1 MNLPALVAAAGGIL
15 ACIFLVLALRKSQVR
30 LDQVREEFL
39 IMMHQQQTE
48 YRNGLGEVNR
58 ALIFLEQSA
67 QTIEDATQGRLTN
80 SVRSQAI
87 QLLRT
92 GMPPEKA
99 ASTLGVG
106 KCEMRLIARVSGILA
121 AH

>member
-1 MNLPALVAAAGGIL
+1 MSLPALVSSGGGIF
-15 ACIFLVLALRKSQVR
+15 ACIFLLLALRKCRVR

-48 YRNGLGEVNR
+48 YRNGLGEVSR

-106 KCEMRLIARVSGILA
+106 KCEMRLIARVSGILSA
-121 AH
+121 Q